1 MTTRIIGKQ
10 GYIEIKQDDDYTEIK
25 AGDASDYTYVEFG
38 REDDQ
43 ARLLSLF
50 TDAENIQPHCYGED
64 DPYFM
69 TRRGNLFM
77 FVSCAW
83 DDMQLVC
90 VELSDEQISELV
102 STLRT
107 VRDEQ
112 KTLERQ
118 EQEEKIKQEI
128 KQLQER
134 LDKLNE

>member
-1 MTTRIIGKQ
+1 MTRIIGKQ

-25 AGDASDYTYVEFG
+25 VGDASDYTYVEFG

-43 ARLLSLF
+43 TRLLSLF
-50 TDAENIQPHCYGED
+50 TDADNIQPYCYGED

-69 TRRGNLFM
+69 TRRDNLFM

-83 DDMQLVC
+83 DDMRLVC

-107 VRDEQ
+107 VCAEQ

-134 LDKLNE
+134 LDRLNK